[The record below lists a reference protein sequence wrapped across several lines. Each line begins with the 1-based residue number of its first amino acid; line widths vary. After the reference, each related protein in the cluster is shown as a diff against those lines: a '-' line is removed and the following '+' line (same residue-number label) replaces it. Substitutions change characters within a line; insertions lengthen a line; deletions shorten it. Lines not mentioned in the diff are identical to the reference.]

1 MHCGPGLDV
10 RPGVRGTGPGGYRG
24 LSWLARPAIPRV
36 TMGPLLEDPL
46 WISMSAGMATDIDA
60 EKDIIA
66 QLADVGWA
74 MEQTNTPPRVW
85 VTTECQKAD
94 FEPRVCLHIGGPG
107 RPTPARGG
115 RLAVAVLPGLAL
127 AAASDRIRCFSTRRQ
142 RKTAASYWPRAM
154 PHSRARQSWLR
165 ASAASNGRNVRNR
178 AAVQVPRTQ
187 SRTVVPLSRMSGDRQ
202 SATCPVPHPHGRRH
216 ASICGRVDF
225 ATRGGAVR

>member
-1 MHCGPGLDV
+1 
-10 RPGVRGTGPGGYRG
+10 
-24 LSWLARPAIPRV
+24 
-36 TMGPLLEDPL
+36 MGPLLEDPL

-107 RPTPARGG
+107 RPAPARGG

-127 AAASDRIRCFSTRRQ
+127 AAASDRIRCFSTR
-142 RKTAASYWPRAM
+142 AATQNHSILLATSNAALQGSAVMAAGECCIEWPERTEQGGGPSPKNPK
-154 PHSRARQSWLR
+154 PHCRSPIKNERGPAI
-165 ASAASNGRNVRNR
+165 RNV
-178 AAVQVPRTQ
+178 PRPTPAW
-187 SRTVVPLSRMSGDRQ
+187 SEARLYMR
-202 SATCPVPHPHGRRH
+202 
-216 ASICGRVDF
+216 
-225 ATRGGAVR
+225 